1 MERKEPFDFA
11 KTLFS
16 SMCEIPPAV
25 TGGELL
31 EERMF
36 PGITGPGLNS
46 GNSARALGVKFK
58 CGLAS
63 SWLPARAGS
72 FHVIRDRLASVLMA
86 SVRVLAGRRSVT
98 RPRLLPELRAAC
110 CAISASCVKQSTSD
124 YSV

>member
-63 SWLPARAGS
+63 SWLPACAGFVSRDPGSSGISAHGVGSS
-72 FHVIRDRLASVLMA
+72 FGWTPFSDSTAVIARI
-86 SVRVLAGRRSVT
+86 
-98 RPRLLPELRAAC
+98 AC
-110 CAISASCVKQSTSD
+110 CLLR
-124 YSV
+124 Y